1 MKRGEGEESGLGPNQ
16 ASTRRN
22 REAKGDGA
30 GTAGRTVTMGE
41 GPDSTPKVEMASSD
55 VEAAG
60 PRVDRAPVLEDLG
73 QHPPPVVGEGEAHQR
88 GDGEVD
94 GRDYRFLSKEN
105 FEQLIADGALLEY
118 AEVHGCYYG
127 TLRSSIEDAIDVGLD
142 IVLEIDVEGARQLR
156 ESDLPQVSFFVN
168 PPSLEILAQRLRDRG
183 TETEDQ
189 MARRLSIVE
198 REMACADLYDHVV
211 VNDDL
216 ERMIAEVG
224 EILGIQIP
232 PTPEI
237 EAKA

>member
-1 MKRGEGEESGLGPNQ
+1 MSNKRGRLLIVSGPT
-16 ASTRRN
+16 ASGKSTLWRRLVLHDSVAFSVSATTRQMR
-22 REAKGDGA
+22 R
-30 GTAGRTVTMGE
+30 
-41 GPDSTPKVEMASSD
+41 
-55 VEAAG
+55 
-60 PRVDRAPVLEDLG
+60 
-73 QHPPPVVGEGEAHQR
+73 
-88 GDGEVD
+88 GEVD